1 MAANGSRKHRQ
12 LVEYVTRHLKQRF
25 YDDIRAH
32 APGFSPP
39 DPVENGHDLPGLAPD
54 VTMVARGNQLHVM
67 KVETRDTLKQADRPK
82 QWQVLARHAETNGGR
97 FWVVVP
103 QGSSPAAVRTLQA
116 LELQAKVWEVDPN
129 TV

>member
-32 APGFSPP
+32 APGFSAP
-39 DPVENGHDLPGLAPD
+39 DPVENGHEFPDLAPD
-54 VTMVARGNQLHVM
+54 ITMVARGKQLHVM
-67 KVETRDTLKQADRPK
+67 KVETPDTLKQAHRSGH
-82 QWQVLARHAETNGGR
+82 WQVLARHAEQNGGR

-103 QGSSPAAVRTLQA
+103 RGSSPAAVRALQA

-129 TV
+129 SV